1 MIGAEHFKTNTHLK
15 TIKQRKNSE
24 NEVQVRKYQEFIY
37 RDKVEIISIILC
49 AFRHRFFKKAI
60 QKSNTIISCHEI
72 LFSIT
77 NKICHQKS

>member
-49 AFRHRFFKKAI
+49 A
-60 QKSNTIISCHEI
+60 
-72 LFSIT
+72 
-77 NKICHQKS
+77 